1 MSHLGDLLSALVDGE
16 VSGADRDR
24 VSAHLA
30 RCAEC
35 RGEAAAL
42 RELKRELR
50 SLATQPLDQ
59 ADADTAMTQRL
70 LAISAQAGAAG
81 PTVPAQQRKHRIGAA
96 RIDGGSRGPDG
107 RRGPDAQRAPGGPGR
122 TTMPRMSKRNRR
134 FLVVGAMSIMV
145 TLGTAAFSVGG
156 STDTAP
162 GPRITPQYE
171 LYSEE
176 HAIDTGEVPLTGP
189 PAGPSMAPEL
199 EPAGLAQEP

>member
-24 VSAHLA
+24 ASAHLA

-35 RGEAAAL
+35 RGEAATL

-50 SLATQPLDQ
+50 SLATEPLDH
-59 ADADTAMTQRL
+59 ADTDTAMTQRL

-81 PTVPAQQRKHRIGAA
+81 PTVPAQHRKHHIVPA
-96 RIDGGSRGPDG
+96 RIHGGSSGPAGQRGP
-107 RRGPDAQRAPGGPGR
+107 AGPGR
-122 TTMPRMSKRNRR
+122 TKLSKRNRR

-156 STDTAP
+156 GTDTAP

-189 PAGPSMAPEL
+189 PAGSSTSPEL
-199 EPAGLAQEP
+199 EPAGQAQEP

>member
-16 VSGADRDR
+16 VSGVDRDR
-24 VSAHLA
+24 ASAHLA

-50 SLATQPLDQ
+50 SLATEPLADAD

-81 PTVPAQQRKHRIGAA
+81 PTVPAQQRKHHIVPA
-96 RIDGGSRGPDG
+96 RIHGGPRGPEG
-107 RRGPDAQRAPGGPGR
+107 QRGPAGPGR
-122 TTMPRMSKRNRR
+122 TKLSKRNRR

-156 STDTAP
+156 GTDTAP

-189 PAGPSMAPEL
+189 PAGSSTSPEL
-199 EPAGLAQEP
+199 EPAGQAQEP

>member
-35 RGEAAAL
+35 REEAAAL
-42 RELKRELR
+42 RELKRELH
-50 SLATQPLDQ
+50 SLATEPLDH
-59 ADADTAMTQRL
+59 ADAGTAMTQHL

-81 PTVPAQQRKHRIGAA
+81 PTVPAHQRKHHIVPA
-96 RIDGGSRGPDG
+96 RIHGGSRGPEG
-107 RRGPDAQRAPGGPGR
+107 QRGPERQRGPGGPGR
-122 TTMPRMSKRNRR
+122 TSLPKLSKRNRR
-134 FLVVGAMSIMV
+134 FLVLGAMSIMV

-156 STDTAP
+156 GTDTAP

-189 PAGPSMAPEL
+189 PAGSSTSPEL
-199 EPAGLAQEP
+199 EPAGQAQEP

>member
-50 SLATQPLDQ
+50 ALATEPLDQ

-81 PTVPAQQRKHRIGAA
+81 PTVPAQQRKHRIGPA
-96 RIDGGSRGPDG
+96 RIDRGSRGPDG
-107 RRGPDAQRAPGGPGR
+107 RRGPDGQRGPAGPGR
-122 TTMPRMSKRNRR
+122 TTPPRLSKRNRR

-176 HAIDTGEVPLTGP
+176 HAITTGEVPFSGSSAGSVTPNALESTGP
-189 PAGPSMAPEL
+189 AR
-199 EPAGLAQEP
+199 EP